1 MRLTEWAVRL
11 VAGVSRPRLTGRRR
25 TSGVRAEVTVD
36 RDERGVPTI
45 HANNE
50 PDLYFA
56 LGYAQAQ
63 DRLWQMD
70 VLRRRA
76 HGCLSEVLGPATVT
90 EDVRARRLAITR
102 VARASERLLSLS
114 CQENLRAFSA
124 GVNAATRRF
133 ALPPEFLLL
142 RYRPKPWTPLD
153 SIAIVKQLGF
163 DLGLNLK
170 YEIFRGRLAAERPSL
185 VDLLGVPRYPEDGP
199 VTVGQRSGIHK
210 GHLPISAH
218 SREWLASLL
227 SGEQSTGSNAWVL
240 AGERTA
246 DGFPLLAN
254 DPHVLFTHP
263 SLWYQLGLRL
273 PDVAGYGVTVPGIPG
288 LIAGANDELAW
299 GITNSTVDTQDLC
312 TLDDTTPAWREDTTV
327 VVRGAPPVPVHA
339 AGGTGYVEFDEDTGL
354 FWSGCVPSAEVEACQ
369 RMWLSRSYVDFREV
383 LRSFGVP
390 VLNVAVAAR
399 EGTIALKT
407 AGRVPYRVRGSGLS
421 PGSFAEVAGSWRRF
435 LDFEELPEVVNP
447 PEGYIVSANHK
458 LIADDAPIDVGQDWV
473 APYRASRIEE
483 LIVNTP
489 RATADDCARWQ
500 LDDVNGRARRLL
512 PTLLAATPNDLL
524 ASWDHRDRGEAAA
537 PLVFMRLV
545 QLLGDEWL
553 SDALGPELATLV
565 PDHTQ
570 QVDHLILNES
580 ARTSLGV
587 TKPLAEAMAN
597 ALAEVAAE
605 LGPPPWRYDSVHR
618 IVDPHPLG
626 KAGAA
631 VHAVFCR
638 PPTPIGGSRHSVCL
652 MAPNARGEVIEG
664 APWRFVAELAP
675 DGTRVRD
682 VLRHGSSGHPLS
694 PHYDDQTPAHAR
706 GDLRQTTLTASRGDR
721 TLVLTHPKA
730 GRGRPSAPRLRGAKH
745 QEQPA

>member
-1 MRLTEWAVRL
+1 MRLTDRAVRL
-11 VAGVSRPRLTGRRR
+11 LASASRPRLTGQRR
-25 TSGVRAEVTVD
+25 VRAEATID

-45 HANNE
+45 HAGTE

-56 LGYAQAQ
+56 LGHAQAQ

-76 HGCLSEVLGPATVT
+76 HGHLSEVLGKATVT

-102 VARASERLLSLS
+102 VARASERLLSAS
-114 CQENLRAFSA
+114 CRANLRAFSA
-124 GVNAATRRF
+124 GVNAATPRF

-170 YEIFRGRLAAERPSL
+170 YEIFRGRLAAERPDL
-185 VDLLGVPRYPEDGP
+185 VDLLGAPRYPEDGP
-199 VTVGQRSGIHK
+199 VTVGRRGHVHE

-227 SGEQSTGSNAWVL
+227 TGEQSTGSNAWVL
-240 AGERTA
+240 AGDRTA

-273 PDVAGYGVTVPGIPG
+273 PDAEGYGVTVPGIPG

-312 TLDDTTPAWREDTTV
+312 TLDDTPPAWRENTAV
-327 VVRGAPPVPVHA
+327 VVRGADPVPVPA

-354 FWSGCVPSAEVEACQ
+354 FWSGCVPSMEVEACQ
-369 RMWLSRSYVDFREV
+369 RMWQCRSYVDFREV

-390 VLNVAVAAR
+390 VLNVVVAAR
-399 EGTIALKT
+399 DGTIALKT
-407 AGRVPYRVRGSGLS
+407 AGRVPRRVRGSGVS
-421 PGSFAEVAGSWRRF
+421 PGSFAEVAHSWHEF

-447 PEGYIVSANHK
+447 PAGYIVSANHK
-458 LIADDAPIDVGQDWV
+458 LVPDDAPIDVGQDWV
-473 APYRASRIEE
+473 APYRAARIEE
-483 LIVNTP
+483 LIIATP
-489 RATADDCARWQ
+489 RVTAEDCARWQ
-500 LDDVNGRARRLL
+500 LDDVNGRAGRLL
-512 PTLLAATPNDLL
+512 PTLLADAPSDLL
-524 ASWDHRDRGEAAA
+524 ASWDHRDRGDAAA

-545 QLLGDEWL
+545 QLLGDGWL
-553 SDALGPELATLV
+553 GRALGPELAAVV

-570 QVDHLILNES
+570 LVDHLILNES
-580 ARTSLGV
+580 ARASLGL
-587 TKPLAEAMAN
+587 TTPLAEAVTATLREI
-597 ALAEVAAE
+597 ASEPAR
-605 LGPPPWRYDSVHR
+605 RYDDVHR

-626 KAGAA
+626 KAG
-631 VHAVFCR
+631 VAVFCR

-664 APWRFVAELAP
+664 APWRFVAELSP
-675 DGTRVRD
+675 NGTRAWD

-694 PHYDDQTPAHAR
+694 PHYDDQTGAHAN
-706 GDLRQTTLTASRGDR
+706 GELRRTTLTEPCGTRK
-721 TLVLTHPKA
+721 LVLRHPKA
-730 GRGRPSAPRLRGAKH
+730 GRGRPPAPRD
-745 QEQPA
+745 PA